1 MNRKFIAAAILAMS
15 AGVHADLASDLSR
28 MPATEALS
36 AAVQAQNLPVGQV
49 VAAAVAELGDNS
61 ELISLLISTAIQEY
75 PDQAMQIVYDAIIA
89 APNMSSFI
97 ESTALA
103 QFEGDAAAQ
112 QAVAQSTQLA
122 QAEIDALGEDVATEV
137 EAESTEVPDA
147 APAAAVPPPP
157 PPSFSGSDD
166 RPASVS
172 PSA

>member
-28 MPATEALS
+28 MPAAEALS
-36 AAVQAQNLPVGQV
+36 AAVQAQNLPIGEV

-61 ELISLLISTAIQEY
+61 ELVSLLIRTAIQEY
-75 PDQAMQIVYDAIIA
+75 PDQAMQIIYDAIIA

-97 ESTALA
+97 ESAALA
-103 QFEGDAAAQ
+103 QFEGDAAAL
-112 QAVAQSTQLA
+112 QAVAQSIQLA

-147 APAAAVPPPP
+147 APAAVPPPP

>member
-61 ELISLLISTAIQEY
+61 ELVSLLIRTAIQEY
-75 PDQAMQIVYDAIIA
+75 PDQAMQIIYDAIIA

-97 ESTALA
+97 ESAALA

-112 QAVAQSTQLA
+112 QAVAQSIQLA

-147 APAAAVPPPP
+147 APAAVPPPP

>member
-28 MPATEALS
+28 MPAAEALS

-61 ELISLLISTAIQEY
+61 ELVSLLIRTAIQEY
-75 PDQAMQIVYDAIIA
+75 PDQAMQIIYDAIIA
-89 APNMSSFI
+89 APNMLSFI
-97 ESTALA
+97 ESAALA
-103 QFEGDAAAQ
+103 QFEGDAAAL
-112 QAVAQSTQLA
+112 QAVAQSIQLA

-147 APAAAVPPPP
+147 APAAVPPPP

>member
-28 MPATEALS
+28 MPAAEALS
-36 AAVQAQNLPVGQV
+36 AAVQAQNLPIGQV
-49 VAAAVAELGDNS
+49 VASAVAELGDNS
-61 ELISLLISTAIQEY
+61 ELVSLLIRTAIQEY
-75 PDQAMQIVYDAIIA
+75 PDQAMQIIYDAIIA
-89 APNMSSFI
+89 APNMLSFI
-97 ESTALA
+97 ESAALA
-103 QFEGDAAAQ
+103 QFEGDAAAL
-112 QAVAQSTQLA
+112 QAVAQSIQLA

-147 APAAAVPPPP
+147 APAAVPPPP

>member
-28 MPATEALS
+28 MPAAEALS
-36 AAVQAQNLPVGQV
+36 AAVQAQNLPIGQV
-49 VAAAVAELGDNS
+49 VASAVAELGDNS
-61 ELISLLISTAIQEY
+61 ELVSLLIRTAIQQY
-75 PDQAMQIVYDAIIA
+75 PDQAMQIIYDAIIA
-89 APNMSSFI
+89 APNMLSFI
-97 ESTALA
+97 ESAALA
-103 QFEGDAAAQ
+103 QFEGDAAAL
-112 QAVAQSTQLA
+112 QAVAQSIQLA

-147 APAAAVPPPP
+147 APAAVPPPP